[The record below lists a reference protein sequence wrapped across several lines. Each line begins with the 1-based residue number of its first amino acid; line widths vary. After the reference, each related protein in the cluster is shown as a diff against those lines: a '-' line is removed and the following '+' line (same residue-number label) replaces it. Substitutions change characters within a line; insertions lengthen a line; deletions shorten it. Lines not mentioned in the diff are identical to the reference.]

1 MPGGAG
7 IDSVSGLFTWTPSE
21 VQGPGVY
28 PLTVRAEDDLDPA
41 RFDTEAFTV
50 TVQEVNAPPVLVTIG
65 NRVIAEGSELSF
77 TAAASDPDL
86 PANGLVFSLAGA
98 PAGAAIDPASGLFT
112 WTPSEL
118 QGPGDYG
125 VTVQVTDDGSPSLFD
140 TEAITVTVQEV
151 NEPPV
156 LGTIGDREVEA
167 EVELTFT
174 ATASDPDTL
183 PGLTAGL
190 LAYWPFDTDFQSV
203 IGSHHGTPV
212 GGAAITATVGEY
224 VLGGGG
230 LKLDGVDDHV
240 SFGDLPLVGDF
251 TVSAWVNP
259 TNILAGTSS
268 QGVVLGDNDNADW
281 LRLEADGVRGK
292 WDNATTVFTTEPDF
306 VNGSWQHFVLVRS
319 GTAITVYRDGVV
331 VTTGTKTQTFTPE
344 FIGWKNSGSR
354 YGGTMDDLAVWG
366 RALES
371 AEVTSLYNGGAG
383 TAVGATA
390 GVNASRLQS
399 GGDGAGGG
407 GDRFRSPGCS
417 PGPRPWPRPR
427 PCLSHHRA
435 GDRRRR
441 PAPLR
446 RGDHL
451 GLGARGGGNHD
462 QSHRRPGCRT
472 KRRPSPSSPPWPG
485 TKPRPS
491 PTVLW
496 RTGRSMRIWVIFW
509 VGHDGTAAGDAAVS
523 ATDVKLGAGALGS
536 RR

>member
-7 IDSVSGLFTWTPSE
+7 IDPASGLFTWTPSE

-50 TVQEVNAPPVLVTIG
+50 TVQDVNAPPVLVAIG
-65 NRVIAEGSELSF
+65 DRVIAEGSELSF

-112 WTPSEL
+112 WTPNEL

-125 VTVQVTDDGSPSLFD
+125 VTVWVTDDGSPSLFD

-156 LGTIGDREVEA
+156 LGAIGDREVQA
-167 EVELTFT
+167 ETELTFT

-230 LKLDGVDDHV
+230 LKLDGTDDYV
-240 SFGDLPLVGDF
+240 AFGDLPLAGDF

-371 AEVTSLYNGGAG
+371 AEVTSLYNGGNGETVENLLQPARER
-383 TAVGATA
+383 
-390 GVNASRLQS
+390 SRLQS

-407 GDRFRSPGCS
+407 GDRFRLRAVHLDPD
-417 PGPRPWPRPR
+417 PGPGPGH
-427 PCLSHHRA
+427 LSHHRA

-446 RGDHL
+446 
-451 GLGARGGGNHD
+451 
-462 QSHRRPGCRT
+462 
-472 KRRPSPSSPPWPG
+472 
-485 TKPRPS
+485 
-491 PTVLW
+491 
-496 RTGRSMRIWVIFW
+496 
-509 VGHDGTAAGDAAVS
+509 
-523 ATDVKLGAGALGS
+523 
-536 RR
+536 